1 VIGVLGKA
9 VASDIASMKSDPA
22 VKKIGI
28 VGGVAW
34 PSTVVY
40 YSELSRRGD
49 EWRLTDAPKA
59 QALAFE
65 MTIESLDLN
74 RAVAYWGNDDDDASW
89 ARFDEYHR
97 NALKRLEASGA
108 EVAVMASN
116 TPHHRFEAIVRGI
129 GIPVISIV
137 DASAKAAARL
147 GAREVLILGT
157 PVTMRSE
164 RFREGFAKHG
174 IVARGPRDERARL
187 MTEELIREL
196 QAGKTNGAAERLGKI
211 ARESFA
217 VEFSGPPVVCL
228 ACTELPLAFVG
239 EKVVATLQ
247 DRGVT
252 YINTSGAHIDEV
264 FEFAVA

>member
-1 VIGVLGKA
+1 
-9 VASDIASMKSDPA
+9 MKSESA
-22 VKKIGI
+22 IKKIGI

-49 EWRLTDAPKA
+49 ELRLTRHANTQTMA
-59 QALAFE
+59 ME

-74 RAVAYWGNDDDDASW
+74 RAISLWGRDDDDASW

-97 NALKRLEASGA
+97 GALKRLEACGA

-116 TPHHRFEAIVRGI
+116 TPHHRFDAIVRGV

-137 DASAKAAARL
+137 DASAREAVRL

-157 PVTMRSE
+157 PVTMRSAK
-164 RFREGFAKHG
+164 FRQGFARHG
-174 IVARGPRDERARL
+174 IEARGPRDEQARAA
-187 MTEELIREL
+187 TEELIREL
-196 QAGKTNGAAERLGKI
+196 QAGQTTGAAERLGKV

-217 VEFSGPPVVCL
+217 AEFSGRPVVCL
-228 ACTELPLAFVG
+228 ACTELPLAFVD
-239 EKVVATLQ
+239 EKVVAAFE
-247 DRGVT
+247 DGGVS
-252 YINTSGAHIDEV
+252 YINTSGAHIDAV
-264 FEFAVA
+264 FEFATADAR

>member
-1 VIGVLGKA
+1 
-9 VASDIASMKSDPA
+9 MKSESA
-22 VKKIGI
+22 IKKIGI

-49 EWRLTDAPKA
+49 ELRLTRGANAPA
-59 QALAFE
+59 SALDTAME
-65 MTIESLDLN
+65 MAIESLDLN
-74 RAVAYWGNDDDDASW
+74 RAVAYWGDDDDDASW

-116 TPHHRFEAIVRGI
+116 TPHHRFETIVRGI

-137 DASAKAAARL
+137 DAAANAAARL

-157 PVTMRSE
+157 AVTMRSAK
-164 RFREGFAKHG
+164 FREGFANHE
-174 IVARGPRDERARL
+174 IAARGPRDQQARA

-196 QAGKTNGAAERLGKI
+196 QAGKTAGAAERLGEI

-217 VEFSGPPVVCL
+217 AEFSGPPVVCL
-228 ACTELPLAFVG
+228 ACTELPLAFVD
-239 EKVVATLQ
+239 ENFVATFE

-252 YINTSGAHIDEV
+252 YISTSAAHVDAV
-264 FEFAVA
+264 FEFAVAEGR

>member
-1 VIGVLGKA
+1 
-9 VASDIASMKSDPA
+9 MKSESSI
-22 VKKIGI
+22 KKIGI

-40 YSELSRRGD
+40 YSELSCRGD
-49 EWRLTDAPKA
+49 ELRSAQDAKGA
-59 QALAFE
+59 ARDLAVE

-74 RAVAYWGNDDDDASW
+74 RAIAYWGNDEDDASW

-97 NALKRLEASGA
+97 RALKHLEACGA

-116 TPHHRFEAIVRGI
+116 TPHHRFDAIVRGI

-137 DASAKAAARL
+137 DASAAAAARL

-157 PVTMRSE
+157 PVTMRSAK
-164 RFREGFAKHG
+164 FRDGFAKHG
-174 IVARGPRDERARL
+174 IEARGPRDERARA

-196 QAGKTNGAAERLGKI
+196 QAGKTDGAAERLGEI
-211 ARESFA
+211 ARESFEA
-217 VEFSGPPVVCL
+217 EFSGPPVVCL

-239 EKVVATLQ
+239 EKVVAIFR
-247 DRGVT
+247 DGGVS
-252 YINTSGAHIDEV
+252 YINTSAAHINAV
-264 FEFAVA
+264 FEFAVGGGQ

>member
-1 VIGVLGKA
+1 
-9 VASDIASMKSDPA
+9 MKSKSA
-22 VKKIGI
+22 IKKIGI

-40 YSELSRRGD
+40 YSELCRRS
-49 EWRLTDAPKA
+49 EELRVTKPDA
-59 QALAFE
+59 QSLAFE

-74 RAVAYWGNDDDDASW
+74 RAISYWGSDDNDASW

-97 NALKRLEASGA
+97 DALKRLEACGA

-116 TPHHRFEAIVRGI
+116 TPHHRFETIVRGI

-157 PVTMRSE
+157 PVTMRSAT
-164 RFREGFAKHG
+164 FREGFAKQG
-174 IVARGPRDERARL
+174 IEARGPRNEEARA

-196 QAGKTNGAAERLGKI
+196 QVGKTAGAAERLGKI

-217 VEFSGPPVVCL
+217 VEFSGPPAVCL
-228 ACTELPLAFVG
+228 ACTELPLAFVD
-239 EKVVATLQ
+239 EKVAARLENG
-247 DRGVT
+247 GVT
-252 YINTSGAHIDEV
+252 YINTSAAHIDAV

>member
-1 VIGVLGKA
+1 
-9 VASDIASMKSDPA
+9 MKSESGI
-22 VKKIGI
+22 KKIGI

-49 EWRLTDAPKA
+49 EWRLAPGPDAKA
-59 QALAFE
+59 LGLE

-74 RAVAYWGNDDDDASW
+74 RAIAYWGRDDDDASW

-97 NALKRLEASGA
+97 DALKRLEGSGA

-116 TPHHRFEAIVRGI
+116 TPHHRFETIVRGI

-137 DASAKAAARL
+137 DAAARAAARL

-157 PVTMRSE
+157 PVTMRSAK
-164 RFREGFAKHG
+164 FREGFARHG
-174 IVARGPRDERARL
+174 IEARGPRDERARGIA
-187 MTEELIREL
+187 EELIREL
-196 QAGKTNGAAERLGKI
+196 QAGKTDGAAARLGKV

-217 VEFSGPPVVCL
+217 VEFEGPPVACL
-228 ACTELPLAFVG
+228 ACTELPLAFVA
-239 EKVVATLQ
+239 EKVVASFQ
-247 DRGVT
+247 DGGVT
-252 YINTSGAHIDEV
+252 YINTSAAHIDAV
-264 FEFAVA
+264 FEYAVGGVA